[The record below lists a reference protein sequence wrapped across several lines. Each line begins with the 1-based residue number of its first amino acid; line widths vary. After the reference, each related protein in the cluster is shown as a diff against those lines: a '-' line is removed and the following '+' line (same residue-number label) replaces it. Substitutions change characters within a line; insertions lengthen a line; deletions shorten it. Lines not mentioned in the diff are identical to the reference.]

1 MNSGKAIFHNDQ
13 ENSSQ
18 EPRKSNYE
26 DILHALVKSIE
37 GEESCQQGHSERV
50 AVFAE
55 LIGHELG
62 LSPKQVD
69 HLRVAGYLHDIGKVA
84 ISELI
89 LRKTGP
95 LTDGELQELKL
106 HTIIGERIVAKTGL
120 QLIAQAVLYHHE
132 RLDGSGY
139 PFGLKGDEI
148 PLFARIIAVADSFE
162 VMVSDRAYKEAFTV
176 EEALQ
181 ELEDNSPSTLDR
193 DIVRILTRI
202 IMNDD
207 AARKII

>member
-1 MNSGKAIFHNDQ
+1 MNNGKAIFHNDQ
-13 ENSSQ
+13 ESSSQ
-18 EPRKSNYE
+18 EPEESHYG
-26 DILHALVKSIE
+26 DILHALVKRIE

-62 LSPKQVD
+62 LSPEQVD
-69 HLRVAGYLHDIGKVA
+69 HLRIAGHLHDIGKVA

-89 LRKTGP
+89 LKKTEP
-95 LTDGELQELKL
+95 LTDRELQELKL

-139 PFGLKGDEI
+139 PYGLKGDEI
-148 PLFARIIAVADSFE
+148 PLYARIVAVADSFE
-162 VMVSDRAYKEAFTV
+162 VMVSNRPYKKAFTV
-176 EEALQ
+176 EEALK
-181 ELEDNSPSTLDR
+181 ELEDNSSTTLDR
-193 DIVRILTRI
+193 NIVRVLTRI

-207 AARKII
+207 AARKIV

>member
-1 MNSGKAIFHNDQ
+1 MNNGKAIFHNNQ
-13 ENSSQ
+13 EDSSQ
-18 EPRKSNYE
+18 EPEESHYR
-26 DILHALVKSIE
+26 DILHALIKSIE
-37 GEESCQQGHSERV
+37 DEKSSQQGHSERV

-55 LIGHELG
+55 LIGNELG
-62 LSPKQVD
+62 LSPEQVD

-89 LRKTGP
+89 LKKTEP
-95 LTDGELQELKL
+95 LTNRELQELKL

-139 PFGLKGDEI
+139 PYGLKGDEI
-148 PLFARIIAVADSFE
+148 PLYARIIAVADSFE
-162 VMVSDRAYKEAFTV
+162 VMVSNRPYKEAFTV
-176 EEALQ
+176 EEALK
-181 ELEDNSPSTLDR
+181 ELEDNSSTTLDQN
-193 DIVRILTRI
+193 IVRILTHI

-207 AARKII
+207 TVRKIV